1 MFLILCLEIVNL
13 ADVFWS
19 DHATTHELNT
29 RIEEIDTDSNKS
41 LKRVADDIMAQLDS
55 FDTALTRHSLDQD
68 AELARLATSH
78 ENLRRLVSDSMGEAT
93 TTTSDNLTTTDE
105 MTTTMTTSAM
115 ELTNRLLIES
125 MLEPIRGDL
134 DDIKSEQ
141 ISITKALQFM
151 RDNVRSATSIKGGG
165 IGLDKEAV
173 ERIQDTL
180 VDMDAKMRSFK
191 QLIEDLFD
199 SDRAKHNTLDDLQ
212 GVMMNIQSSIV
223 TKDLLDDIIKTKVVL
238 IT

>member
-78 ENLRRLVSDSMGEAT
+78 ENLRRLVCDNMGEA
-93 TTTSDNLTTTDE
+93 TTTSDNLTTTE
-105 MTTTMTTSAM
+105 MTAMTTSAM

>member
-1 MFLILCLEIVNL
+1 MLSFLQQGK
-13 ADVFWS
+13 F
-19 DHATTHELNT
+19 
-29 RIEEIDTDSNKS
+29 
-41 LKRVADDIMAQLDS
+41 
-55 FDTALTRHSLDQD
+55 
-68 AELARLATSH
+68 
-78 ENLRRLVSDSMGEAT
+78 
-93 TTTSDNLTTTDE
+93 
-105 MTTTMTTSAM
+105 
-115 ELTNRLLIES
+115 
-125 MLEPIRGDL
+125 
-134 DDIKSEQ
+134 
-141 ISITKALQFM
+141 
-151 RDNVRSATSIKGGG
+151 SIKGDG

>member
-1 MFLILCLEIVNL
+1 MSSLHVEIVNL

-19 DHATTHELNT
+19 DHATTHELKT

-41 LKRVADDIMAQLDS
+41 LKRVADDIMARLDS

-78 ENLRRLVSDSMGEAT
+78 ENLHRLVCDSMGEAT
-93 TTTSDNLTTTDE
+93 TTNLTTTE
-105 MTTTMTTSAM
+105 MTAMTTSAM

-125 MLEPIRGDL
+125 MLEPIRGNL

-151 RDNVRSATSIKGGG
+151 RDNVRSATSIKGDG

>member
-1 MFLILCLEIVNL
+1 
-13 ADVFWS
+13 
-19 DHATTHELNT
+19 
-29 RIEEIDTDSNKS
+29 
-41 LKRVADDIMAQLDS
+41 MAQLDS

-78 ENLRRLVSDSMGEAT
+78 ENLRRLVCDSMGEA
-93 TTTSDNLTTTDE
+93 TTSDNLTTTE
-105 MTTTMTTSAM
+105 MTTAMTTSAM
-115 ELTNRLLIES
+115 ELTNRLLVES
-125 MLEPIRGDL
+125 MLEPIRGNL

-151 RDNVRSATSIKGGG
+151 RDNVRSATSIKGDG